1 LNTFV
6 VINKVELSVLQID
19 VEEPDPHEEDGD
31 PRGRGRRRGDSD
43 KGGGPDIEEALEM
56 VVSTAMLCLDGK
68 WLC

>member
-1 LNTFV
+1 MNTVV

-31 PRGRGRRRGDSD
+31 PRDR
-43 KGGGPDIEEALEM
+43 GGPDTEEALEM

-68 WLC
+68 WLR